1 MGRTAVGRRAGR
13 VRAALIDTVN
23 LRYNGDHGNHYNHKG
38 SIARARTNQTLKQRI
53 SRNDDSAINLKDYA

>member
-1 MGRTAVGRRAGR
+1 M
-13 VRAALIDTVN
+13 RAALIDTVN